1 MDYKQKYLKY
11 KSKYLDLKE
20 QIGGDSEKIK
30 KLKNAGFT
38 EDFIKKNT
46 KSIDDKKISLDLIS
60 RMIYLKEAGF
70 SEDSSY
76 KYATDLQTEQI
87 INIIKLKKEAGFS
100 EDSSYKYATDLQTE
114 QIINIIKLK
123 KEAGFSED
131 SSYKYAKDLKV
142 EQIIIM
148 IKLKKEAGFSEEYAF
163 KSAKINDIK
172 IHEIENMIRF
182 KKAGFEDFY
191 SYIGALNL
199 TNKEIDDLINSFI
212 NDESDFDGS
221 KLIFLFLNKEFK
233 EKFTEDQIIIYNN
246 LPCLWNYEFKYS
258 LFRELIK
265 NKLTN
270 NITKLKKLKSFEIKK
285 INMLN
290 IDKVIELLKS
300 ENIREDLKK
309 IKID

>member
-87 INIIKLKKEAGFS
+87 INI
-100 EDSSYKYATDLQTE
+100 
-114 QIINIIKLK
+114 
-123 KEAGFSED
+123 
-131 SSYKYAKDLKV
+131 
-142 EQIIIM
+142 